1 MPCAQSYMRS
11 ILMGSDSPH
20 RVDIWRLAD
29 TPSSRRCTA
38 YLGSNTAFS
47 TWPRLPAAGLRK
59 AQRANLTSAQ
69 GVLNKPLHAQVAE
82 LVDALASGASGLTAV
97 KVRVL
102 SWAPISFAQAHR
114 RCCARPIVPARSV

>member
-1 MPCAQSYMRS
+1 MRS

-20 RVDIWRLAD
+20 RADIWRFAD

-38 YLGSNTAFS
+38 YLGNNTAFL
-47 TWPRLPAAGLRK
+47 TWPDPPRDWIAEGW
-59 AQRANLTSAQ
+59 RANLTSAQ

-102 SWAPISFAQAHR
+102 SWAPFSFK
-114 RCCARPIVPARSV
+114 PAP